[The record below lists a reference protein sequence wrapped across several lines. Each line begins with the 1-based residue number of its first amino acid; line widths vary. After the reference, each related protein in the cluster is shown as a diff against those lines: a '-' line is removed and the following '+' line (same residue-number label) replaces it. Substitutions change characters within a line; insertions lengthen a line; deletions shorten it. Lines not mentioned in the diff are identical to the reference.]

1 MAYKPPLPFNVAMKI
16 LIPTVSSSYGVT
28 SKSYPKANEVDD
40 SYVFF
45 GSFRTFGGTEVKTND
60 TYTLLNTATIDTWY
74 RNDIKADSR
83 IYLIDTDEVYEVK
96 GTPENIGMQY
106 NYLQFKVQ
114 KVGGV
119 A

>member
-16 LIPTVSSSYGVT
+16 LKPTISTAYGVV
-28 SKSYPKANEVDD
+28 SKTYPKADEVDHKWM
-40 SYVFF
+40 FF
-45 GSFRTFGGTEVKTND
+45 GTFRTFGGTESKTND
-60 TYTLLNTATIDTWY
+60 TYTLLDTATIDTWY
-74 RNDIKADSR
+74 RSDITADCR
-83 IYLIDTDEVYEVK
+83 IYVLDTAETYEII

>member
-1 MAYKPPLPFNVAMKI
+1 MAYKPPLPFNTAMKI
-16 LIPTVSSSYGVT
+16 LQPTVTKDYGVV
-28 SKSYPKANEVDD
+28 KKVYPKPSELNDA
-40 SYVFF
+40 YVFF
-45 GSFRTFGGTEVKTND
+45 GTFRTFGGTEVKTND

-74 RNDIKADSR
+74 RSDITADSR
-83 IYLIDTDEVYEVK
+83 IYLIDTDEVYEVV

-106 NYLQFKVQ
+106 NYLRFKVQ